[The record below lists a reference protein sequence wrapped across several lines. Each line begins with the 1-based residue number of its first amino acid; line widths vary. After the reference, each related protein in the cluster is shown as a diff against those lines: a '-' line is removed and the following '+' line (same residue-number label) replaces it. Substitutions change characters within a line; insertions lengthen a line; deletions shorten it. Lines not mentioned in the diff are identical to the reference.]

1 MNYIIFDLELNC
13 RMYKS
18 KLPMEIIEIGAVK
31 LNERLEEVDRFQSF
45 VKPRLL
51 VKLAPTI
58 KRKTKIEQVDINN
71 AHPLPQVLTHF
82 RKFIGAEYTLI
93 AWGPDDLRHLRTN
106 CEFNKLDVE
115 WIQNYFDLQKAYMNL
130 HKLPSQPALKNVL
143 TELSIEEYGNCHRGL
158 DDALN
163 TATVF
168 TKIFGEIVKSLPN

>member
-18 KLPMEIIEIGAVK
+18 KLPMEIIELGAVK
-31 LNERLEEVDRFQSF
+31 LNEQLTEVDRFQAF

-71 AHPLPQVLTHF
+71 AESLAQVLEQF
-82 RKFIGAEYTLI
+82 QSFIGDEYTLI

-106 CEFNKLDVE
+106 CEFNKLDIE
-115 WIQNYFDLQKAYMNL
+115 WIENYFDLQKAYMTL
-130 HKLPSQPALKNVL
+130 RKLPSQPALKNVL
-143 TELSIEEYGNCHRGL
+143 AELDLEEYGNYHRGL

-163 TATVF
+163 TAKVF
-168 TKIFGEIVKSLPN
+168 RKIFGEIIEKLP